1 MLRPSMRGFL
11 SKHSVSVRGN
21 NARDDFEFLNF
32 HLDSLICRIFPPR
45 EVIKRWRIGLRI
57 SAGDE
62 SLLTDSSVSMKTITD
77 APQGS
82 VIVPH
87 VPAQIIDD
95 GQ

>member
-1 MLRPSMRGFL
+1 MML
-11 SKHSVSVRGN
+11 
-21 NARDDFEFLNF
+21 ETILNF
-32 HLDSLICRIFPPR
+32 SIFILTLLFVGFFLLR

>member
-1 MLRPSMRGFL
+1 ML
-11 SKHSVSVRGN
+11 
-21 NARDDFEFLNF
+21 ETILNF
-32 HLDSLICRIFPPR
+32 SIFIFTLLFVGFFLLR

>member
-1 MLRPSMRGFL
+1 ML
-11 SKHSVSVRGN
+11 
-21 NARDDFEFLNF
+21 ETILNF
-32 HLDSLICRIFPPR
+32 SIFILTLLFVGFFLLR
-45 EVIKRWRIGLRI
+45 EIIKRWRIGLRI

-87 VPAQIIDD
+87 VPAQLIDD

>member
-1 MLRPSMRGFL
+1 ML
-11 SKHSVSVRGN
+11 
-21 NARDDFEFLNF
+21 ETILNF
-32 HLDSLICRIFPPR
+32 SIFILTLLFVGFFLLR

-62 SLLTDSSVSMKTITD
+62 SLLTDSSVSIKTITD

-87 VPAQIIDD
+87 VPAQLIDD

>member
-1 MLRPSMRGFL
+1 MLET
-11 SKHSVSVRGN
+11 V
-21 NARDDFEFLNF
+21 LNF
-32 HLDSLICRIFPPR
+32 SIFILTLLFVGFFLLR

>member
-1 MLRPSMRGFL
+1 ML
-11 SKHSVSVRGN
+11 
-21 NARDDFEFLNF
+21 ETILNF
-32 HLDSLICRIFPPR
+32 SIFILTLLFVGFFLIR

>member
-1 MLRPSMRGFL
+1 ML
-11 SKHSVSVRGN
+11 
-21 NARDDFEFLNF
+21 ETILNF
-32 HLDSLICRIFPPR
+32 SIFILTLLFVGFFLLR
-45 EVIKRWRIGLRI
+45 EIIKIWRIGLRI

-87 VPAQIIDD
+87 VPAQLIDD

>member
-1 MLRPSMRGFL
+1 MLETILNYFIFIVTLLFVGF
-11 SKHSVSVRGN
+11 
-21 NARDDFEFLNF
+21 FFL
-32 HLDSLICRIFPPR
+32 R

-77 APQGS
+77 APEGS
-82 VIVPH
+82 VIVSH
-87 VPAQIIDD
+87 VPANIIDE

>member
-1 MLRPSMRGFL
+1 MLEAILNYFIFIVTLLFVGF
-11 SKHSVSVRGN
+11 
-21 NARDDFEFLNF
+21 FFL
-32 HLDSLICRIFPPR
+32 R

-77 APQGS
+77 APEGS
-82 VIVPH
+82 VIVSH
-87 VPAQIIDD
+87 VPAKIIDE

>member
-1 MLRPSMRGFL
+1 ML
-11 SKHSVSVRGN
+11 
-21 NARDDFEFLNF
+21 ETILNF
-32 HLDSLICRIFPPR
+32 SIFILTLSFVGFFLLR

-95 GQ
+95 GR

>member
-1 MLRPSMRGFL
+1 ML
-11 SKHSVSVRGN
+11 
-21 NARDDFEFLNF
+21 ETILNF
-32 HLDSLICRIFPPR
+32 SIFILTLIFVGFFLLR

-62 SLLTDSSVSMKTITD
+62 SLLTDSSVSIKTITD

-95 GQ
+95 RQ

>member
-1 MLRPSMRGFL
+1 ML
-11 SKHSVSVRGN
+11 
-21 NARDDFEFLNF
+21 ETILNF
-32 HLDSLICRIFPPR
+32 SIFILTLLFVGFFLLR

-77 APQGS
+77 EPQGS

>member
-1 MLRPSMRGFL
+1 ML
-11 SKHSVSVRGN
+11 
-21 NARDDFEFLNF
+21 ETILNF
-32 HLDSLICRIFPPR
+32 SIFILTLLFVGFFLLR

-95 GQ
+95 

>member
-1 MLRPSMRGFL
+1 ML
-11 SKHSVSVRGN
+11 
-21 NARDDFEFLNF
+21 ETILNF
-32 HLDSLICRIFPPR
+32 SIFILTLLFVGFFLLR

-57 SAGDE
+57 SAGDK

>member
-1 MLRPSMRGFL
+1 MLET
-11 SKHSVSVRGN
+11 V
-21 NARDDFEFLNF
+21 LNF
-32 HLDSLICRIFPPR
+32 SIFILTLLFVGFFLLR
-45 EVIKRWRIGLRI
+45 EIIKRWRIGLRI

-87 VPAQIIDD
+87 VPAQLIDD